1 MNYYQDITL
10 IPDEEAN
17 LGFLWQKLYQQ
28 IHLALVEN
36 KVDEQLSNVALSIP
50 EYGVKGFPLGAK
62 IRLFAESEQVLKALN
77 VEKWLARYQDYAH
90 IKTIKPTPENVS
102 EYACFTR
109 KHVNGENRVTQ
120 KIISKAKHI
129 SEKFD
134 LAYENALDIAKEA
147 APKPNSNLP
156 FIWLNSLSTK
166 AENKKRFP
174 LFIEMEKREQAQ
186 QGAINCYGLSRQKE
200 GEKATVPWF

>member
-28 IHLALVEN
+28 IHIAFAEN
-36 KVDEQLSNVALSIP
+36 KDQDGTSTVALSIP
-50 EYGVKGFPLGAK
+50 DYGAKGFPLGAK
-62 IRLFAESEQVLKALN
+62 IRLFANTQQALAELN
-77 VEKWLARYQDYAH
+77 IEKWLARYSDYAH
-90 IKTIKPTPENVS
+90 IKTIKATPDNVS

-109 KHVNGENRVTQ
+109 KHANGENRVTQ

-129 SEKFD
+129 SEKFNID
-134 LAYENALDIAKEA
+134 YEQALVSAKEA
-147 APKPNSNLP
+147 APKPTSSLP

-166 AENKKRFP
+166 TESKKRFP
-174 LFIEMEKREQAQ
+174 LFIAMEKVQQPQ
-186 QGAINCYGLSRQKE
+186 QGAINCYGLSLAKE
-200 GEKATVPWF
+200 NNKTTVPWF